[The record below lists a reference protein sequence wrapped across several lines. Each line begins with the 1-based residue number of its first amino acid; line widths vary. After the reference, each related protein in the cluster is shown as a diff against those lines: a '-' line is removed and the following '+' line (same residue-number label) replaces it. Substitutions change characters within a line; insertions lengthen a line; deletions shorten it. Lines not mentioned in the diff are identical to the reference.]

1 MGELEDIYIYIYIYF
16 IGVFYKTVVKEY
28 LVAIHKTTTKNNSC

>member
-1 MGELEDIYIYIYIYF
+1 MGELAVYIYIY

-28 LVAIHKTTTKNNSC
+28 LVAIHKIAVKNNSC